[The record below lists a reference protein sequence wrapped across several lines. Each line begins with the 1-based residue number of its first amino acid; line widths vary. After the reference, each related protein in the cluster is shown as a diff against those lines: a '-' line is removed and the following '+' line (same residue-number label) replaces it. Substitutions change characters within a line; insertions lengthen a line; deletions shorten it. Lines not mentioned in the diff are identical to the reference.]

1 MRRGHKYP
9 PQLQMCAAGMI
20 IHPEFIWHPPAVTAI
35 LNELDNLLTK
45 QAIEKRFLSIKF
57 ATDVSDAEKLK
68 TSISFR

>member
-1 MRRGHKYP
+1 MNIPGIMR
-9 PQLQMCAAGMI
+9 QL
-20 IHPEFIWHPPAVTAI
+20 PAVTAI

-68 TSISFR
+68 TSMLNPVHT

>member
-1 MRRGHKYP
+1 
-9 PQLQMCAAGMI
+9 MCAAGMNI
-20 IHPEFIWHPPAVTAI
+20 NPEFIWHPPAVTAI